1 MLLEIISEAVVGRA
15 EHTLTWTHTLPADGV
30 VQVLGVR
37 PGPSKARV
45 RAEGGSPQAEVTVDV
60 DLWFLGQDGTRVTR
74 TRCQTVQPAPVALRG
89 NLLSDPSYDLR
100 LLGNARTTDVR
111 VEDGSVHLDMAVTV
125 EVEARALTRYW
136 VRAEDHV
143 PAR

>member
-15 EHTLTWTHTLPADGV
+15 EHTLAWTHTMPAEGA

-37 PGPSKARV
+37 PGRV
-45 RAEGGSPQAEVTVDV
+45 ASSLRREGETPQAELTVEV
-60 DLWFLGQDGTRVTR
+60 DIWSLGQDGTRVTR
-74 TRCQTVQPAPVALRG
+74 VPCQTVQPIAVAVRG
-89 NLLSDPSYDLR
+89 NLLNDPSYDLR
-100 LLGNARTTDVR
+100 VIGSPRTTGVR
-111 VEDGSVHLDMAVTV
+111 VEEDQIHVDLAVTV

>member
-15 EHTLTWTHTLPADGV
+15 EHTLTWTHTMAADGA

-37 PGPSKARV
+37 SGQVSCRL
-45 RAEGGSPQAEVTVDV
+45 RLEGDAPQAELTVDV
-60 DLWFLGQDGTRVTR
+60 DLWFLGPEGTRVAR
-74 TRCQTVQPAPVALRG
+74 ARCHTVQPTPVALRG
-89 NLLSDPSYDLR
+89 NLLSDPSYEMR
-100 LLGNARTTDVR
+100 LVGNPRTTDVR
-111 VEDGSVHLDMAVTV
+111 VEDDVIHLDLAVTV

-143 PAR
+143 PSR

>member
-15 EHTLTWTHTLPADGV
+15 EHTLSWTHTMPAGGA

-37 PGPSKARV
+37 PGQVVPALRL
-45 RAEGGSPQAEVTVDV
+45 EGDAPQVELTVDV
-60 DLWFLGQDGTRVTR
+60 DLWYLGPDGTRVAHTQ
-74 TRCQTVQPAPVALRG
+74 CQTVQPVPVAVRG
-89 NLLSDPSYDLR
+89 NLLNDPSYEVQIV
-100 LLGNARTTDVR
+100 GNARTTGVR
-111 VEDGSVHLDMAVTV
+111 VEEDQIHVDLAVTV

>member
-15 EHTLTWTHTLPADGV
+15 EHTLTWTHTMPADGV

-37 PGPSKARV
+37 PGPSEARV
-45 RAEGGSPQAEVTVDV
+45 RTEAGAPQAEVTVDV
-60 DLWFLGQDGTRVTR
+60 DLWFLGPDGTRVTR
-74 TRCQTVQPAPVALRG
+74 ARCQTVQPTPVALRG
-89 NLLSDPSYDLR
+89 NLLRDPSYDLQ
-100 LLGNARTTDVR
+100 LIGQARTTDVR
-111 VEDGSVHLDMAVTV
+111 VEEGALHLDMAVTV